1 MEDLDQATRRLG
13 YVHAI
18 YVLLLPSATSTMYLP
33 HTFTSPRHGHWR
45 WGCYLG

>member
-18 YVLLLPSATSTMYLP
+18 SVLLLPPATSTMYLL
-33 HTFTSPRHGHWR
+33 FTSPRHAHWR
-45 WGCYLG
+45 RGCYLG